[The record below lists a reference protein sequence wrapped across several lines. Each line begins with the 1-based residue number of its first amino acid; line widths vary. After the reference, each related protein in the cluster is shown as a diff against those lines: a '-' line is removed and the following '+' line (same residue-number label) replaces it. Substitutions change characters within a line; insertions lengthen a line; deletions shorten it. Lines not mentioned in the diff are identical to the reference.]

1 MIIFLVI
8 NLQQIIL
15 NLQKIK
21 IIIKINHT
29 RLIEIEQQN

>member
-21 IIIKINHT
+21 INHT
-29 RLIEIEQQN
+29 HLIEIEQQN

>member
-8 NLQQIIL
+8 NLKQIIL